1 MNKRNQLTIAI
12 ISIIITLGSIATPLM
27 IRDYDR
33 IINDFVNS
41 PIFPPPIIRE
51 GTLNLYYSSV
61 YTEDNSSTILLET
74 TILNAFNENESVD
87 RIWITIIDISLLGR
101 KAGNSKFF
109 ESESEFDILD
119 ALDETLLLKSGNIT
133 ASAYAGIQLHFN
145 PDIIVQVGNES
156 YPFEIQGNNVVVL
169 PFNMFN
175 QENNTVDL
183 NIVENT
189 IHDVLLDFNLVL
201 FWQNN
206 TARIMTK
213 ALVMD

>member
-133 ASAYAGIQLHFN
+133 ASTYAGIQLHFN

-189 IHDVLLDFNLVL
+189 IHDVLLDFNLEL